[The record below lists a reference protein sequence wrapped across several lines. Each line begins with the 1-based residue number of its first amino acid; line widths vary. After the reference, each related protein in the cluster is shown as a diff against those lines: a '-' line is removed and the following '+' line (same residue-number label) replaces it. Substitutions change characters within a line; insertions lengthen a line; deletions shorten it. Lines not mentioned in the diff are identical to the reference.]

1 MDFEDTDTID
11 VEATEQKQRFK
22 LNCHIV
28 EYLLIEVV
36 IKVLLAS
43 KTNYIK
49 CQ

>member
-1 MDFEDTDTID
+1 MDFEGKDTID
-11 VEATEQKQRFK
+11 VEATEQKRFK
-22 LNCHIV
+22 LNFHIL